1 MKFHHILTKNIE
13 NKYAL
18 FHLLIYLPNLCRD
31 WECACFN
38 GPEAIKWIF
47 YAIIM
52 YNVNVICFCH
62 NFFYYSLFWCT
73 CCVYQMIF
81 KLFLRGWGIQ
91 FFLSV
96 NKIVAVDHSNEF
108 RSCQWLKRYLNTANL
123 HHWSGN
129 RRHEKY
135 FSLLFSWFKRKI

>member
-1 MKFHHILTKNIE
+1 MKEFHHILRKHIE

-62 NFFYYSLFWCT
+62 NSF
-73 CCVYQMIF
+73 
-81 KLFLRGWGIQ
+81 
-91 FFLSV
+91 
-96 NKIVAVDHSNEF
+96 
-108 RSCQWLKRYLNTANL
+108 
-123 HHWSGN
+123 
-129 RRHEKY
+129 
-135 FSLLFSWFKRKI
+135 LLFSILMHMLCLPDDL